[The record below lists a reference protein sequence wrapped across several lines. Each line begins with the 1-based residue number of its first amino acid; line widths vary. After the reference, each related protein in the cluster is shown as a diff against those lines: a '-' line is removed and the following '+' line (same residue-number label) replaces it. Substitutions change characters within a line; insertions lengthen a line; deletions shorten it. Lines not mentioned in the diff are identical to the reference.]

1 MSLIGYALKMAKEY
15 YDPATY
21 DHALRVATYLADNEM
36 IPESIEDNCIALG
49 IMHDLLGD
57 TCYGMRGEE
66 VADPHFRKCLEII
79 AEPIDTDDAEYI
91 KTIKENARMYPEAYW
106 VKIADI
112 KDHLAQTNTL
122 TNKRKNKYLKVLA
135 GLL

>member
-15 YDPATY
+15 YDPVTY

-36 IPESIEDNCIALG
+36 IPDSIEDNCIALG

-79 AEPIDTDDAEYI
+79 AEPIDADDAEYI
-91 KTIKENARMYPEAYW
+91 KNIKENARMYPEAYW